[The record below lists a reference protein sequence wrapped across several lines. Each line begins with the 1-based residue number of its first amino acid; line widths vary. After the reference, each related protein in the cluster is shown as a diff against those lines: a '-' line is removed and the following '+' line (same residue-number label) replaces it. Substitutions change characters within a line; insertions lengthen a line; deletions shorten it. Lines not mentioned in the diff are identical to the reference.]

1 MPASKT
7 VIQQIEELRSEIRLH
22 DRRYYIDAAPTISD
36 REYDRLLQTLK
47 DLEAA
52 HPQFITPDSPTQ
64 RVGGTPLDEFVTVP
78 HARPMYSID
87 NSYDSEELTKWAQ
100 RCYESV
106 APELLAANSQLSQLD
121 SEEAALKGQRTAE
134 AKEARKRLKEKR
146 EDIEQTRLQRLE
158 QESQGGYPLPG
169 GYLVDPKIDGVAVS
183 LRYEAGQLVRAVTRG
198 DGRRGDDVTQNA
210 RTIRSVP
217 LSLDVPTG
225 QSPPEVLEVR
235 GEIFMPDGEFARIN
249 AQLEAAGEQ
258 QLANPRNATAGT
270 LKQLNSAAVAQR
282 RLEFLAHGR
291 GELVGVAAP
300 TLSDF
305 YVQLRG
311 WGIPVSP
318 LIEVTTNIDAVW
330 QVIEQFEQQRS
341 ELPYAT
347 DGMVV
352 KVNRLDLQDDLGF
365 TSRFPRWCIAY
376 KYAAEQ
382 AATKLLEI
390 QWQMGKT
397 GKLTPRAKFEPVQL
411 AGTTVQHATLHNLGE
426 VHRKDVRIGDTV
438 VVEKA
443 GEIIPQVVRMI
454 EKDRPAGTVPTE
466 APTQCP
472 MCGGDVEPDTD
483 DSGKEVGHY
492 CMNPDC
498 PAQFRERMQHFAGR
512 DQMDIDGMGSKV
524 IEQLA
529 DAGLIKTI
537 GDVFKLHTRRD
548 EVLALERMG
557 EKKADKLFAGI
568 EAVKQRGLARALAA
582 LSIRHVGSTASRILA
597 EQYKTID
604 NLFEASKEEIASFQI
619 DGKESGIGPE
629 IAASLHHFLHSAT
642 GQVVI
647 AELREAGVSLV
658 AEESTTQSLGDSL
671 AGKAFVVT
679 GTLEKYSRKEIE
691 QLIVQHGGRVA
702 SSVSKSTDYLV
713 AGDKAGSK
721 LDKATKLGVSVLSE
735 ADFDQLTAG

>member
-22 DRRYYIDAAPTISD
+22 DRRYYIDAKPTISD
-36 REYDRLLQTLK
+36 REYDRLLQALK
-47 DLEAA
+47 DLEAE
-52 HPQFITPDSPTQ
+52 HPEQITPDSPTQ
-64 RVGGTPLDEFVTVP
+64 RVGGAPLDEFVTVP

-87 NSYDSEELTKWAQ
+87 NSYDSEELGKWAQ
-100 RCYESV
+100 RCYEAV
-106 APELLAANSQLSQLD
+106 APELLAANSKLSQID
-121 SEEAALKGQRTAE
+121 SEEAALKGQRTQE
-134 AKEARKRLKEKR
+134 AKDARKRLKEKR
-146 EDIEQTRLQRLE
+146 EALE
-158 QESQGGYPLPG
+158 QSRQRQLAQEARSGFPLPG

-183 LRYEAGQLVRAVTRG
+183 LRYEGGQLVQAVTRG
-198 DGRRGDDVTQNA
+198 DGRRGDDVTQNV

-217 LSLDVPTG
+217 LSLDVVPG
-225 QSPPEVLEVR
+225 DSPPEVLEVR
-235 GEIFMPDGEFARIN
+235 GEIFMPEEEFARIN

-258 QLANPRNATAGT
+258 LLANPRNATAGT

-291 GELVGVAAP
+291 GELVGVPAT
-300 TLSDF
+300 TLSEF
-305 YVQLRG
+305 YVQLAA

-318 LIEVTTNIDAVW
+318 LIEVAENIDAVW
-330 QVIEQFEQQRS
+330 QRIEQFEQQRIA
-341 ELPYAT
+341 LPYAT

-426 VHRKDVRIGDTV
+426 VHRKDVRIGDTI

-443 GEIIPQVVRMI
+443 GEIIPQVVKVI
-454 EKDRPAGTVPTE
+454 EKDRPAGTVPVQAPE
-466 APTQCP
+466 ACP
-472 MCGGDVEPDTD
+472 MCGGEVEPDVD

-582 LSIRHVGSTASRILA
+582 LSIRHVGATASRILA
-597 EQYKTID
+597 EQYQTMD
-604 NLFEASKEEIASFQI
+604 NLLAASQEDIATFQI

-629 IAASLHHFLHSAT
+629 IAASLHHFLHSQT
-642 GQVVI
+642 GQAVI
-647 AELREAGVSLV
+647 AELREAGVSLE
-658 AEESTTQSLGDSL
+658 AEQSTSEALGDSL
-671 AGKAFVVT
+671 AGKSFVVT
-679 GTLEKYSRKEIE
+679 GTLANYSRKEIE
-691 QLIVQHGGRVA
+691 QRIVQYGGKVA
-702 SSVSKSTDYLV
+702 SSVSKSTNYLV
-713 AGDKAGSK
+713 AGEKAGSK
-721 LDKATKLGVSVLSE
+721 LDKATKLGVRVLSE
-735 ADFDQLTAG
+735 AEFDQLTAG